1 MSNNN
6 DYLQRPTSLSK
17 RARYIGITAIAA
29 AAIAGIAISQ
39 NALGDAN
46 VVTAAALTP
55 TKRGAITTVPT
66 ATATAAGLYVD
77 GKYDGDVVRA
87 ARWGN
92 MQVRAVIE
100 NGKLVDVEII
110 DYPHS
115 RSTSQRINAQ
125 AIPWLIEEAVQ
136 AQDAD
141 IDIITGAT
149 PTSEAFIMSLEA
161 ALNDASV
168 SNANANTNNS
178 STNSSGSVGA
188 PSL

>member
-1 MSNNN
+1 MSTNNN
-6 DYLQRPTSLSK
+6 YPPRPNTLSR
-17 RARYIGITAIAA
+17 RARYIGMTAVAA

-39 NALGDAN
+39 NALGNAN

-55 TKRGAITTVPT
+55 TKRGAITA
-66 ATATAAGLYVD
+66 ATATPSGLYVD

-87 ARWGN
+87 SRWGN
-92 MQVRAVIE
+92 LQVRAVIE

-115 RSTSQRINAQ
+115 RSTSQRINSQ

-136 AQDAD
+136 AQDAN

-168 SNANANTNNS
+168 SSANANTNNSS